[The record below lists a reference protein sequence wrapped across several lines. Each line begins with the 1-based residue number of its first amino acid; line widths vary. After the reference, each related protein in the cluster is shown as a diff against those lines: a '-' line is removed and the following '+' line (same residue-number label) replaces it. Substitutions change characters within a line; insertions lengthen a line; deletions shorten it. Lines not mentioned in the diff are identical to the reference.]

1 MTIIE
6 GFTNIAISGKN
17 NKEKKELMKI
27 LLFGLLIKLLVI
39 YIIATFLWPY
49 IMPKLF
55 KNVTTNPKFLHILGF
70 SIIIGLL

>member
-1 MTIIE
+1 MGIIE

-17 NKEKKELMKI
+17 NKEKNELIKM
-27 LLFGLLIKLLVI
+27 LVFGLLIKLLVI
-39 YIIATFLWPY
+39 YIISSFLWPY

-55 KNVTTNPKFLHILGF
+55 KNVTSNPNFLHILGF